1 MELALYVER
10 IPTLTAEG
18 EHLCVRVEISEAAA
32 VALLDTLRRLL
43 TTTHDSQ
50 PTP

>member
-10 IPTLTAEG
+10 IPTLTVEG
-18 EHLCVRVEISEAAA
+18 EHLCVRVEISETEAAS
-32 VALLDTLRRLL
+32 LLEMLRLCL
-43 TTTHDSQ
+43 VPTPDHQ